1 MADKLR
7 FTSWAEW
14 DIEMRDWA
22 EREAERDRSNPL
34 LIRLRETID
43 ALNEEARLAQIEVE
57 EEAKRKWIEIE
68 EEAKR
73 KWYEDVRLAV
83 AAVNEEEAKL
93 ADEADRKAKEAAIER
108 LVPHIKPA
116 SLLAGRRKLSITDQC
131 VDDIWPFLP
140 KEEQGATFEVIKE
153 AIRRARDRDK
163 QAN

>member
-1 MADKLR
+1 MSDNRRLSAEVIAR
-7 FTSWAEW
+7 FQAEQAEW
-14 DIEMRDWA
+14 LKRGGFERDAIERA
-22 EREAERDRSNPL
+22 ERLRAKEEAEWRERDL
-34 LIRLRETID
+34 E
-43 ALNEEARLAQIEVE
+43 
-57 EEAKRKWIEIE
+57 
-68 EEAKR
+68 
-73 KWYEDVRLAV
+73 VRLAV
-83 AAVNEEEAKL
+83 EAILEEKAKL

-131 VDDIWPFLP
+131 VDDIRPFLP

>member
-1 MADKLR
+1 MSDNRRLSAEAIAR
-7 FTSWAEW
+7 FQAEQAEW
-14 DIEMRDWA
+14 LKRGGFEWDAIERA
-22 EREAERDRSNPL
+22 ERLRAKEEAEWRERDL
-34 LIRLRETID
+34 E
-43 ALNEEARLAQIEVE
+43 
-57 EEAKRKWIEIE
+57 
-68 EEAKR
+68 
-73 KWYEDVRLAV
+73 VRLAV
-83 AAVNEEEAKL
+83 EAILEEKAKL

-131 VDDIWPFLP
+131 VDDIRPFLP